1 MYNLHT
7 YANST
12 ARRTQSVK
20 RQKKRLLF
28 LCSHSMLARVYCF
41 DCFPLHLDIFA
52 FDYLQCCVSSVYIF
66 VLIRSGDLGA
76 VSFRRMWT
84 IHISIFAVE
93 LEWQTVFRTLLE
105 FSMNFYGFTYIL
117 PYHRQQ
123 FMRQHLNPSILIRS
137 LRIRQGVNITRFI
150 GSVYQTEPPECE
162 TNSIHT
168 EPWPLRVVLIFALFC
183 WISNEIPFSY
193 HLAMNSCCMLRSWFA
208 IEIF

>member
-1 MYNLHT
+1 
-7 YANST
+7 
-12 ARRTQSVK
+12 
-20 RQKKRLLF
+20 
-28 LCSHSMLARVYCF
+28 
-41 DCFPLHLDIFA
+41 
-52 FDYLQCCVSSVYIF
+52 
-66 VLIRSGDLGA
+66 
-76 VSFRRMWT
+76 MWT

-123 FMRQHLNPSILIRS
+123 FMRQHSNPSILIRS

-208 IEIF
+208 IEIFWMFLVFGSVDLELMLWMPQWLHICVTLSWHCST